1 MENISAVEVEE
12 YGLSFKKF
20 SSEKEG
26 ENRH

>member
-12 YGLSFKKF
+12 YELSFKKF